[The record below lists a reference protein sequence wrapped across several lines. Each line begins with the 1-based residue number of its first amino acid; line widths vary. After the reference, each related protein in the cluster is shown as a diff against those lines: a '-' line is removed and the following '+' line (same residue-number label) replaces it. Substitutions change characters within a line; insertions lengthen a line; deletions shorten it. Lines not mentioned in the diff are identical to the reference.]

1 MKGILVLSGSGPLLI
16 LSSYPTIDDAA
27 LIAKLRAKGLAK
39 FLAWEVPV
47 DHLSDL
53 YGYTF
58 RDIAEQLETV
68 DDMRV
73 LDFDGH
79 RIFLNLSL
87 KDLGQHILFE
97 DQHVLAGRGDWSPS
111 SEIDGAVALR
121 GVPKPNAA

>member
-1 MKGILVLSGSGPLLI
+1 VIGMTGILVLSGSGPLLI
-16 LSSYPTIDDAA
+16 LSSYPAIDDPA
-27 LIAKLRAKGLAK
+27 LIAKLRAKGLTK

-47 DHLSDL
+47 DHLRDL

-87 KDLGQHILFE
+87 RDLGQHILFE
-97 DQHVLAGRGDWSPS
+97 DQHVFAER
-111 SEIDGAVALR
+111 
-121 GVPKPNAA
+121 

>member
-1 MKGILVLSGSGPLLI
+1 MKGVLVLSGSGPLLI
-16 LSSYPTIDDAA
+16 LSSYLTIDDPA

-39 FLAWEVPV
+39 FLAWEVPIV
-47 DHLSDL
+47 HLREL

-58 RDIAEQLETV
+58 RDIAEELETS

-87 KDLGQHILFE
+87 RDLGEHILFE
-97 DQHVLAGRGDWSPS
+97 DEQVLTAS
-111 SEIDGAVALR
+111 
-121 GVPKPNAA
+121 

>member
-1 MKGILVLSGSGPLLI
+1 MKGILVVSGSGPLLL
-16 LSSYPTIDDAA
+16 LSSYPTMDDPA

-39 FLAWEVPV
+39 FLAWEVPIG
-47 DHLSDL
+47 HLRDR

-58 RDIAEQLETV
+58 RDIAEQLQTR

-87 KDLGQHILFE
+87 RELGEHILFE
-97 DQHVLAGRGDWSPS
+97 EEHLVTAR
-111 SEIDGAVALR
+111 
-121 GVPKPNAA
+121 

>member
-1 MKGILVLSGSGPLLI
+1 MDIKGILVVSGSGPLLI
-16 LSSYPTIDDAA
+16 LSSYPAIDDPA

-47 DHLSDL
+47 DHLRDL

-58 RDIAEQLETV
+58 RDITEQLQMR

-87 KDLGQHILFE
+87 RDLGEHILFE
-97 DQHVLAGRGDWSPS
+97 DQHLLTGR
-111 SEIDGAVALR
+111 
-121 GVPKPNAA
+121 

>member
-1 MKGILVLSGSGPLLI
+1 MGMKGILVVSGSGPLLI
-16 LSSYPTIDDAA
+16 LSSYPTIDDPA
-27 LIAKLRAKGLAK
+27 LIARLRAKGLAK

-47 DHLSDL
+47 DNLRDL

-58 RDIAEQLETV
+58 RDITEQLRTR

-87 KDLGQHILFE
+87 RDLGEHILFE
-97 DQHVLAGRGDWSPS
+97 DQHVLTER
-111 SEIDGAVALR
+111 
-121 GVPKPNAA
+121 

>member
-1 MKGILVLSGSGPLLI
+1 MKGILVVSGSGPLLI
-16 LSSYPTIDDAA
+16 LSSYSAIDDPA

-39 FLAWEVPV
+39 FLAWEVPL
-47 DHLSDL
+47 DHLRDL

-58 RDIAEQLETV
+58 RDITEQLQTR

-87 KDLGQHILFE
+87 HDLGEHILFE
-97 DQHVLAGRGDWSPS
+97 DQHVLTER
-111 SEIDGAVALR
+111 
-121 GVPKPNAA
+121 

>member
-1 MKGILVLSGSGPLLI
+1 MKGVLVFSGSGPLLL
-16 LSSYPTIDDAA
+16 LSSYPTIDDPA

-47 DHLSDL
+47 EHLRDL
-53 YGYTF
+53 YGYSF
-58 RDIAEQLETV
+58 RDIAVQLEQR

-87 KDLGQHILFE
+87 RDLGEHILFE
-97 DQHVLAGRGDWSPS
+97 DQHVLTVR
-111 SEIDGAVALR
+111 
-121 GVPKPNAA
+121 